1 MTREPVSFTLFTT
14 CKPFSGLHSVIQRN
28 AVASWLALEPRPEVL
43 LIGDDEGTAEAAAE
57 LGGTHVGS
65 PLTNEFGTPL
75 VSDLFQRAHELGHG
89 LVLVFLNA
97 DILLP
102 AKWADAVERVAR
114 RFDRFLVV
122 GRRLDVDV
130 TQSIDFTDP
139 SWSAQLTARALKN
152 GHERGDL
159 CIDWFAFSP
168 SLFRDLP
175 PFAIGRTRYDTW
187 LVWQAAQEGATVVD
201 ASAFVKVL
209 HQNHDYGHVGGSIA
223 AWEGPEAQRAGELI
237 GHWSHAH
244 SIAHAT
250 VVLTPSGDL
259 VPASSMRHRLAR
271 PKRTFSHYL
280 RFTRPLRRR
289 LSSRRSS

>member
-130 TQSIDFTDP
+130 TQS
-139 SWSAQLTARALKN
+139 
-152 GHERGDL
+152 
-159 CIDWFAFSP
+159 
-168 SLFRDLP
+168 
-175 PFAIGRTRYDTW
+175 
-187 LVWQAAQEGATVVD
+187 
-201 ASAFVKVL
+201 
-209 HQNHDYGHVGGSIA
+209 
-223 AWEGPEAQRAGELI
+223 
-237 GHWSHAH
+237 
-244 SIAHAT
+244 
-250 VVLTPSGDL
+250 
-259 VPASSMRHRLAR
+259 
-271 PKRTFSHYL
+271 
-280 RFTRPLRRR
+280 
-289 LSSRRSS
+289 